1 MRKLFFLV
9 QKKKHAN
16 KTANSALKKDKYA
29 IRPAMRSCLLH
40 LMRQNRFLKTF
51 LANLISMT
59 QISLFLLVMI
69 WKSAIFT
76 VNPKLGKKFTKSL
89 DLSKVSGLK
98 RLRFPDCLKASS
110 IVSEFKNV
118 TGRFTDKNYHSI
130 SVPFVVSKIFEK
142 NILVNST
149 L

>member
-1 MRKLFFLV
+1 M
-9 QKKKHAN
+9 
-16 KTANSALKKDKYA
+16 
-29 IRPAMRSCLLH
+29 
-40 LMRQNRFLKTF
+40 
-51 LANLISMT
+51 
-59 QISLFLLVMI
+59 
-69 WKSAIFT
+69 
-76 VNPKLGKKFTKSL
+76 NPKLGKKFTKSL

-98 RLRFPDCLKASS
+98 RFRFPDCLKASS

>member
-1 MRKLFFLV
+1 MRKLFSLV

-69 WKSAIFT
+69 WKSAIST

-89 DLSKVSGLK
+89 DLSKFLLSLVKSLK
-98 RLRFPDCLKASS
+98 KKFWWTRH
-110 IVSEFKNV
+110 
-118 TGRFTDKNYHSI
+118 Y
-130 SVPFVVSKIFEK
+130 SVFSDFQYGFRCSW
-142 NILVNST
+142 ST
-149 L
+149 SDSLIR